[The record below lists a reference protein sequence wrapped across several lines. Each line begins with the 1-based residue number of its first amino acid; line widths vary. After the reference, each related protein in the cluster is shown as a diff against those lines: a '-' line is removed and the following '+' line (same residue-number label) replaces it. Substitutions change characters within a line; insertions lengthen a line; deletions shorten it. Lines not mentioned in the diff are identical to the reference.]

1 MLHKKTIIILSAS
14 VIALIL
20 VIIIIASLIS
30 KQKNSSNIISLPL
43 EKSCSLSDI
52 SSLLKNNI
60 KTTVTIS
67 DKKQELDLF
76 LIPDDYTLFITQQ
89 DIFFKNND
97 NSKIN
102 KNSKNF
108 YDFEFSQT
116 VKLLTQRQKIS
127 FNRYSFARKAQD
139 NFILCEKDLC
149 NENSLQLNNI
159 KFMLAEDPYDKVS
172 GGIGLAFPSSFEEID
187 DTNICNNLY
196 NNKYINKKI
205 WYINY
210 NKKDEK
216 AELIIGKYP
225 YEVENKYEKAD
236 FTFFNIKDNKWDL
249 EMIKI
254 LIGEDKDENE
264 ENLIKEKKFIFVP
277 DSSLI
282 YGPYEYYD
290 KIKSIF
296 FNKYF
301 KDKICTEHVFEISL
315 MEYLYITCSTDIALK
330 EFPPLVININKNNKF
345 ELTYEDLFVKNDKD
359 ILFLFMT
366 NKEERYSEKWHMG
379 EPFLKKYMPVYNQ
392 QEKKIGFYNVIYYYK
407 TTYRILGIVGYIFF
421 VILCIILTLLILYLY
436 KKHKDRKIRKAALEM
451 KIEEISSKLIENK
464 NENKI
469 NENV

>member
-43 EKSCSLSDI
+43 VKSCSLSDI

-149 NENSLQLNNI
+149 NENSVQLNNI

-236 FTFFNIKDNKWDL
+236 FTFFDIKDNKWDL

-301 KDKICTEHVFEISL
+301 KDKICTEHVFEIQL

-407 TTYRILGIVGYIFF
+407 TTYRIFGIVGYIFF